1 MSEVVLDCWI
11 HLGRIKIKREEL
23 IKHLKEQIK
32 ETNNLL
38 NPYNYPPL
46 KEEERDR
53 LQKNLK
59 DLQKFLFFAEQ
70 KPQDYLFLNRVSKV
84 ILSV

>member
-1 MSEVVLDCWI
+1 MSELIIDCWI
-11 HLGRIKIKREEL
+11 HVCRYKVKREEL

-32 ETNNLL
+32 EN
-38 NPYNYPPL
+38 L
-46 KEEERDR
+46 KEKERDR

-59 DLQKFLFFAEQ
+59 DLQKFLYFAEQ
-70 KPQDYLFLNRVSKV
+70 QKTLDYLFLNRVSKV